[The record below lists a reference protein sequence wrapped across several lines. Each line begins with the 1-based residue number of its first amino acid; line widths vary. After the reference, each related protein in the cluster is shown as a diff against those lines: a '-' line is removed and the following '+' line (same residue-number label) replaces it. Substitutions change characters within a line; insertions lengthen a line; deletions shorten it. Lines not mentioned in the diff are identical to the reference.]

1 MSERSTSVVPAV
13 AVRDRASGRY
23 LSVGATWSPDIGD
36 ALVLDPD
43 DARRFVRRF
52 ACEVDAFELVAA
64 DLAVDAA

>member
-23 LSVGATWSPDIGD
+23 LSMGMTWSPDAGD
-36 ALVLDPD
+36 AVLLDPD
-43 DARRFVRRF
+43 EARRFVRRF
-52 ACEVDAFELVAA
+52 ACEGDAIELVAA